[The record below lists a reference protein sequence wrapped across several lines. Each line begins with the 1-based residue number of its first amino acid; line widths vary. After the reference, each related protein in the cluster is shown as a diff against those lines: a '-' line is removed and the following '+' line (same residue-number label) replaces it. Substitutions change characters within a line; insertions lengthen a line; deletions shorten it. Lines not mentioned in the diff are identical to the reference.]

1 MVTVTGFRTV
11 ETEEGEKYVRLV
23 LTGDLEMVK
32 SENTGNFYATTRRAT
47 ISATFDEKTAQKMIG
62 KSLPGTIERMEVEPY
77 DYELDNGETIKIS
90 HRWFY
95 VDAPVEKESSIKE
108 LAEIALKRAS

>member
-1 MVTVTGFRTV
+1 M
-11 ETEEGEKYVRLV
+11 EE
-23 LTGDLEMVK
+23 
-32 SENTGNFYATTRRAT
+32 
-47 ISATFDEKTAQKMIG
+47 
-62 KSLPGTIERMEVEPY
+62 EPY

-108 LAEIALKRAS
+108 LAESALKRAS